1 MILEFYFYENVMNKR
16 KLNQS
21 ELNIILDKTIP
32 IQQNIPNELAIC
44 LRKKLQKQI
53 ADRLKDL
60 EIYPQNIIPL
70 MKEIKRQ
77 YYKTIVDPGDSVRV
91 IMAQSI
97 GEKQT
102 QMTLNSFHK
111 AGLLSDIV
119 VTGVPRFSELL
130 NATKNQKSTNA
141 IFNFVDEPASI
152 EEAENITNKII
163 YTDIESLSTSI
174 KMLDEIKKEDW
185 YDTYCKI
192 YEVEYKEFSYCIRI
206 DLNKEILYKRKLK
219 IFEITEKIYN
229 VFDDITCIVSPLNIG
244 IIDIF
249 FNYEGEINDHFYE
262 YLNNELISSLKNIYI
277 SGVDNISNVFLEKID
292 GKWKCLTN
300 GSNFVELSKYP
311 NIEFHTLETNNMWE
325 MYENMGIEAA
335 RQFLIDEFLDVISSD
350 GSYIN
355 KRHINLIVDIM
366 TTSGTITSV
375 SRYGM
380 KREQAGPLA
389 KASFEESLDNFMKA
403 GAFCEKDNLTGCS
416 ASIMIGKPVN
426 VGTGISKL
434 LNKFE

>member
-1 MILEFYFYENVMNKR
+1 
-16 KLNQS
+16 
-21 ELNIILDKTIP
+21 
-32 IQQNIPNELAIC
+32 
-44 LRKKLQKQI
+44 
-53 ADRLKDL
+53 
-60 EIYPQNIIPL
+60 

-77 YYKTIVDPGDSVRV
+77 YYKTLVDPGDSVGV

-119 VTGVPRFSELL
+119 VSGVPRFSELL

-141 IFNFVDEPASI
+141 IFDFIDEPSSI
-152 EEAENITNKII
+152 EEAKNITNKII
-163 YTDIESLSTSI
+163 YTDLDSLSTSI
-174 KMLDEIKKEDW
+174 KLLDKIKTEEW
-185 YDTYCKI
+185 YETYCKI
-192 YEVEYKEFSYCIRI
+192 YEVDYSNYSYCIRI

-219 IFEITEKIYN
+219 IFEITEKIYD
-229 VFDDITCIVSPLNIG
+229 VFDDITCIVSPLHIG

-249 FNYEGEINDHFYE
+249 FNYDGEMDENFYE
-262 YLNNELISSLKNIYI
+262 YLNNELIISIKNIYI
-277 SGVDNISNVFLEKID
+277 SGVKNITNVFLEKID

-311 NIEFHTLETNNMWE
+311 NIKFHTLETNNMWE
-325 MYENMGIEAA
+325 VYENMGIEAA
-335 RQFLIDEFLDVISSD
+335 RQFLIDEFINVISSD

-380 KREQAGPLA
+380 KRDQAGPLA

-403 GAFCEKDNLTGCS
+403 GAYCEVDSLSGCS
-416 ASIMIGKPVN
+416 ASIMVGKPVN

-434 LNKFE
+434 LNKF